1 MRNIFLF
8 MSVFMVYSCSEMNND
23 TPYDSTRDVTFTVD
37 MQQVILDNIF
47 DIGVD
52 SLKLIIDSNNTY
64 NMVDNDNDNIYMCTV
79 SNLIF
84 GQNYSYNYSIND
96 SIENLDSER
105 LFTVNNEDN
114 IIEDF
119 YNELNPTLIKFF
131 VNMSYQVSQGNF
143 NPSIQYVDVAGT
155 FNDWSGTQL
164 ELLDDDIYTAVISDI
179 NPGDQI
185 EFKFR
190 IDGDWDNSE
199 FPGGYSNRMYEV
211 VQGENILEFWYNDEG
226 GI

>member
-8 MSVFMVYSCSEMNND
+8 ISVIMVYSCSEMNND
-23 TPYDSTRDVTFTVD
+23 TPYDSTRDVIFTVD
-37 MQQVILDNIF
+37 MQQVIADNIF
-47 DIGVD
+47 DIEGD
-52 SLKLIIDSNNTY
+52 SLKLTIDSNNTY
-64 NMVDNDNDNIYMCTV
+64 NMVDNDNDNIYSCTV

-84 GQNYSYNYSIND
+84 GQNYSYTYSINA
-96 SIENLDSER
+96 SIENLDSDR
-105 LFTVNNEDN
+105 IFTVNNEDN

-119 YNELNPTLIKFF
+119 YGELNPTLIRFL
-131 VNMSYQVSQGNF
+131 VNMSYQITQGNF
-143 NPSIQYVDVAGT
+143 NPSVQYVDVAGT

-164 ELLDDDIYTAVISDI
+164 DLVDNDIYTIVISDI

-199 FPGGYSNRMYEV
+199 FPGGYSNRMFEV